1 MGYKKCIQLKK
12 IKAFLLD
19 VSDVWITLYAIMK
32 KKKMYIL
39 FYAKNMNTNIY
50 LVCLCV
56 CKAKRKPVSV
66 IAAAELG
73 NWGVSG

>member
-1 MGYKKCIQLKK
+1 MHSIKKNKSIF
-12 IKAFLLD
+12 IRRVRRLD
-19 VSDVWITLYAIMK
+19 HTVCNNE

-66 IAAAELG
+66 IAAVELG